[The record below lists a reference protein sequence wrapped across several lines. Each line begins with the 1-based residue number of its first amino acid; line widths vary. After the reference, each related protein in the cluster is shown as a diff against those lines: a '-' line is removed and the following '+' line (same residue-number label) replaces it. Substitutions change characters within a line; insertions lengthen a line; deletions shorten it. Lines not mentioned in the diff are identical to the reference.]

1 MIRSYGVHT
10 FSAGMVLTHK
20 EFKEVKHACK
30 KSGCSLDTSDP
41 WDNIEQLFCYAYLEQ
56 GMKVFLYGEPGKLYR
71 IRVQVEPCRVLGD
84 ADPTA
89 LAKLGKRQ
97 YKELV
102 KTVDSMLKKLKV
114 PISIDKMKIS
124 RCDLT
129 MNIEF
134 SSQDELMTYLR
145 IFQKSRLIP
154 KYSHVFFKKNDHKVK
169 DYKAANNHSHCIS
182 CKSAS
187 FLIYDKIAQLEMIDR
202 CDETL
207 MGKHVL
213 RFEAELK
220 RTPLEKHL
228 GSQAMD
234 TSYKLLSTAAKESK
248 RVIRWYLS
256 RMQPPC
262 EKYLRYEDAVCVV
275 EDASL
280 KEKTRNRMLYLLRKT
295 SDKESLTAAL
305 DALKEKYHLTAGQC
319 KTVLKKFRQLRLSPI
334 TLTNAS
340 NFDSLPYILP

>member
-1 MIRSYGVHT
+1 M
-10 FSAGMVLTHK
+10 
-20 EFKEVKHACK
+20 ACK
-30 KSGCSLDTSDP
+30 KSGCILDTSDP
-41 WDNIEQLFCYAYLEQ
+41 WDNTEQLFCYTYLEQ
-56 GMKVFLYGEPGKLYR
+56 GVKVFLHGKSGKLYR
-71 IRVQVEPCRVLGD
+71 LRVQVEPCRVLGD

-89 LAKLGKRQ
+89 LAKLSKWQ
-97 YKELV
+97 YKALV

-114 PISIDKMKIS
+114 PISIDNMKIS

-134 SSQDELMTYLR
+134 FTQDELMAYLR
-145 IFQKSRLIP
+145 IFQKSRLIHQ
-154 KYSHVFFKKNDHKVK
+154 YRHVFFKKNDHKVK

-220 RTPLEKHL
+220 RPAMKKHL
-228 GSQAMD
+228 GKQAMD
-234 TSYKLLSTAAKESK
+234 TNYKLLSAAAKESRK
-248 RVIRWYLS
+248 VIRWYLS
-256 RMQPPC
+256 RMQPSC
-262 EKYLRYEDAVCVV
+262 EKYLRYEDAVGAV
-275 EDASL
+275 EDANL
-280 KEKTRNRMLYLLRKT
+280 KEKTRDRMLYLLRKT

-305 DALKEKYHLTAGQC
+305 GSLKEKYHLTTSQC